1 MPIVARKTQIGLLA
15 PGSHGMVSAV
25 LFRLALVALA
35 AALVVVFS
43 VRYGDHRACD
53 DARRGVFGATTGATE
68 RSAVAGHVRTVER
81 RCRGSDALVATAGA
95 LRTLGDDA
103 GALRAVREA
112 TRREPSSFSAWR
124 ALAAVAE
131 GDEAERAAR
140 RAGELNPRWAQAR
153 LRASGSA
160 PAGADDE
167 GP

>member
-1 MPIVARKTQIGLLA
+1 MPIVFRKTQIGMLS
-15 PGSHGMVSAV
+15 PGPRGIVSVV

-43 VRYGDHRACD
+43 VRFGDQRACD
-53 DARRGVFGATTGATE
+53 DARKAVFGAATGATE

-81 RCRGSDALVATAGA
+81 RCRGTDALVATAGA
-95 LRTLGDDA
+95 LRTLGDEA

-112 TRREPSSFSAWR
+112 TRREPSSFGAWR

-131 GDEAERAAR
+131 GDEAERAAQ

-153 LRASGSA
+153 PQASGSA
-160 PAGADDE
+160 PAGADGE